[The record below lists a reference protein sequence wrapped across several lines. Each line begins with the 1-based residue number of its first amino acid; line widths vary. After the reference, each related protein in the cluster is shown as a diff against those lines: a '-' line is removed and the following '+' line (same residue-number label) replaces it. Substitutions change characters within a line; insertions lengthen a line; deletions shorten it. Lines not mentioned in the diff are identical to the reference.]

1 MTALRKDRTLSGTLL
16 ISLLFHG
23 MLLVLLAGVV
33 ASHSTGK
40 SVYLTEVTLLGEMP
54 YGKGLGQK
62 GDVSG
67 KTGVKSGKT
76 AAKPEKIASKI
87 MQKRALSKQA
97 VVQRSPD
104 DIVKLHKETP
114 IGMDESA
121 MKNSD
126 GPLEGPVLG
135 GGYGEDSEN
144 PGMADGNLEISG
156 PIASRGI
163 IRQFMPGYPEWAKR
177 QGIEGAVQVQITVK
191 PGGDVK
197 DVIVIKTCGFKEM
210 DFLVSDGMTKWKFDS
225 LPLSARQIDQEGKIT
240 FKFNLK
246 K

>member
-1 MTALRKDRTLSGTLL
+1 MDALRKDRTLSGTLL
-16 ISLLFHG
+16 ISLFFHG
-23 MLLVLLAGVV
+23 MLLFLLAGVI
-33 ASHSTGK
+33 AGQNAGK
-40 SVYLTEVTLLGEMP
+40 SVYLTEVTLLGQMP

-67 KTGVKSGKT
+67 NTGAKSGKT
-76 AAKPEKIASKI
+76 AAKPEKLAAKPKP
-87 MQKRALSKQA
+87 KRSLAKQSVA
-97 VVQRSPD
+97 RRSD
-104 DIVKLHKETP
+104 EDIVKLHKETP

-144 PGMADGNLEISG
+144 PGMTDGSLEISG

-197 DVIVIKTCGFKEM
+197 DVMVIKTCGFKEM
-210 DFLVSDGMTKWKFDS
+210 DFLVSDGMSKWKFDS

>member
-1 MTALRKDRTLSGTLL
+1 MSALRKDRTLSGTLV

-23 MLLVLLAGVV
+23 LLLALLAGLA
-33 ASHSTGK
+33 ASQSTGK

-54 YGKGLGQK
+54 FGKGLGQK

-67 KTGVKSGKT
+67 NTGAKSGKT
-76 AAKPEKIASKI
+76 AAKPEKIASKTKP
-87 MQKRALSKQA
+87 KRTLVKQA
-97 VVQRSPD
+97 VAQRSPD
-104 DIVKLHKETP
+104 DILKLHRETP

-135 GGYGEDSEN
+135 GGYGEDTEN
-144 PGMADGNLEISG
+144 PGMANGNLEISG

-197 DVIVIKTCGFKEM
+197 DVMVIKTCGFKEM